1 MAEKEIEWIERVKA
15 GDASAFTEL
24 DEKWRPILLG
34 WIVRKV
40 GNAADADDLSQK
52 TLFMVWQKHR
62 LFNPDAGTFKSW
74 ICRIANNFMVD
85 TIRSAKR
92 KIRGG
97 DFQHEPLA
105 DYQTIRSQSD
115 FEEEIAER
123 EIRDNVV
130 QTVRE
135 VILEL
140 PRPLRQACNGYL
152 TGKKITAVGD
162 TLALS
167 KTTVAVRLT
176 ACRLRMR
183 DNERL
188 MKIMGETVK
197 VAPLAV
203 YDNPEVIASKKQ
215 LTLF

>member
-1 MAEKEIEWIERVKA
+1 MAEKEVELIERIKD

-34 WIVRKV
+34 WISRKV
-40 GNAADADDLSQK
+40 GNAADADDLAQK
-52 TLFMVWQKHR
+52 TLFMVWKKHK
-62 LFNPDAGTFKSW
+62 LFDPASGSFKSW
-74 ICRIANNFMVD
+74 ICRIANNVLVD
-85 TIRSAKR
+85 TIRTAKR

-97 DFQHEPLA
+97 DFQHEPLD
-105 DYQTIRSQSD
+105 DYQFIRSQSD
-115 FEEEIAER
+115 FEEEIADR
-123 EIRDNVV
+123 EIRDTVV

-135 VILEL
+135 VISEL
-140 PRPLRQACNGYL
+140 PRPLRQACNGFL
-152 TGKKITAVGD
+152 TGKRIADVGD

-167 KTTVAVRLT
+167 KTTVAARLR

-188 MKIMGETVK
+188 MEIMGETEK

-203 YDNPEVIASKKQ
+203 YDDPEVSESKKQ